1 MSDPPPTDG
10 NDSNEGDRPNELAS
24 KVGRQASRKQ
34 KSRRER
40 RYGLWFGL
48 GMFGLVGWAVAV
60 PALGGIALGAW
71 LDTVWPQRFAWKIAL
86 LFAGIIMGCFNAWW
100 WVRRES
106 ERR

>member
-1 MSDPPPTDG
+1 MSDSPPTRDNDDG
-10 NDSNEGDRPNELAS
+10 DHQNELAAA
-24 KVGRQASRKQ
+24 VGRRATRKQ

-60 PALGGIALGAW
+60 PTLCGIALGAW
-71 LDTVWPQRFAWKIAL
+71 LDDVWPARFSWKIAL

-100 WVRRES
+100 WVRQES
-106 ERR
+106 DRK